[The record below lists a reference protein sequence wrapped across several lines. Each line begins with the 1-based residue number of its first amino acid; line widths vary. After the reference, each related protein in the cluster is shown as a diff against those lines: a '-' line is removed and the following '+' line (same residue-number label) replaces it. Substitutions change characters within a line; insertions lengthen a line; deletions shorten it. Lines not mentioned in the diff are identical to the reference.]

1 MIEVKNLYKSFNN
14 IPILKGMSVQF
25 PENQTTIIL
34 GRSGVGKSVLL
45 KHLSGIEPPDSGEIF
60 IKGKSLYGI
69 SSEQRED
76 LLSDMGMLF
85 QSSALFDSL
94 TIAENIA
101 FSLAHNPLA
110 QKRVKEEEYA
120 ALIDHALVSVG
131 LDGYHNKYPSELS
144 GGQRRRAAL
153 ARLIVYRPSILLFDE
168 PTTGL
173 DPITSM
179 QINMLIAET
188 QRSLKATCI
197 VVTHDIVAALT
208 IGDYFAFHN
217 EGIIVT
223 CGDKKSFFQDNN
235 PILRHML
242 RCALVPPEWWP
253 VLQIQPNQ

>member
-1 MIEVKNLYKSFNN
+1 MIEVKDLYKSFNKVAV
-14 IPILKGMSVQF
+14 IKGMSIQF
-25 PENQTTIIL
+25 PEAQTTIIL

-45 KHLSGIEPPDSGEIF
+45 KHISGIEPPDSGEII
-60 IKGKSLYGI
+60 IKGKSLYAL
-69 SSEQRED
+69 SPEEREHV
-76 LLSDMGMLF
+76 LADMGMLF

-94 TIAENIA
+94 TIGENVA
-101 FSLAHNPLA
+101 FSLVHNPLT
-110 QKRVKEEEYA
+110 QKKVKET
-120 ALIDHALVSVG
+120 DFPALVDQALTSVG
-131 LDGYHNKYPSELS
+131 LDGYHDKYPSELS

-173 DPITSM
+173 DPITAM

-188 QRSLKATCI
+188 QRALKATCI

-223 CGDKKSFFQDNN
+223 SGDKKSFFQDNN

-253 VLQIQPNQ
+253 VLQPNQ

>member
-1 MIEVKNLYKSFNN
+1 MIEAKNLYKSFDAVSV
-14 IPILKGMSVQF
+14 LKGLNMQF
-25 PENQTTIIL
+25 PEAKTTVIL

-45 KHLSGIEPPDSGEIF
+45 KHIAGIDPPDRGEIF
-60 IKGKSLYGI
+60 IHGVSLY
-69 SSEQRED
+69 SLSPEQRET
-76 LLSDMGMLF
+76 LLADMGMLF

-94 TIAENIA
+94 TIGENIA
-101 FSLAHNPLA
+101 FSLTHNPLA
-110 QKRVKEEEYA
+110 KKRVKLSDHP
-120 ALIDHALVSVG
+120 ALIEHALTSVG
-131 LDGYHNKYPSELS
+131 LSGCQDKYPSELS

-188 QRSLKATCI
+188 QRALQATSI

-208 IGDYFAFHN
+208 IGDYFALHHD
-217 EGIIVT
+217 GVIVT
-223 CGDKKSFFQDNN
+223 HGEKKSFFQDNN
-235 PILRHML
+235 PLLRHML

-253 VLQIQPNQ
+253 VLQLE

>member
-1 MIEVKNLYKSFNN
+1 MIEVRDIYKSFGPVSV
-14 IPILKGMSVQF
+14 IKGLNMRF
-25 PENQTTIIL
+25 PEGKTTIIL

-45 KHLSGIEPPDSGEIF
+45 KHISGIEPPDSGEVLIHN
-60 IKGKSLYGI
+60 KSLFKLPQ
-69 SSEQRED
+69 EERD
-76 LLSDMGMLF
+76 LLLADMGMLF

-94 TIAENIA
+94 TIGENVA
-101 FSLAHNPLA
+101 FSLTHNPVA
-110 QKRVKEEEYA
+110 QKKVQASEHQF
-120 ALIDHALVSVG
+120 LIDQALVSVG
-131 LDGYHNKYPSELS
+131 LDGYHNKYPAELS

-188 QRSLKATCI
+188 QRSLNATCI

-208 IGDYFAFHN
+208 IGDHFAFHHD
-217 EGIIVT
+217 GVIVT
-223 CGDKKSFFQDNN
+223 SGDKKSFFQDNN

-242 RCALVPPEWWP
+242 RCSLVPPEWWP
-253 VLQIQPNQ
+253 ILKTE

>member
-1 MIEVKNLYKSFNN
+1 MIEAKNLYKSFDAVSV
-14 IPILKGMSVQF
+14 LKGLSMRF
-25 PENQTTIIL
+25 PEAKTTVIL

-45 KHLSGIEPPDSGEIF
+45 KHIAGIDPPDSGEIL
-60 IKGKSLYGI
+60 IHGTSLY
-69 SSEQRED
+69 SLPTEQRENM
-76 LLSDMGMLF
+76 LADMGMLF

-94 TIAENIA
+94 TIGENIA
-101 FSLAHNPLA
+101 FSLTHNPLA
-110 QKRVKEEEYA
+110 KQRVKPSEHA
-120 ALIDHALVSVG
+120 SLIDHALTSVG
-131 LDGYHNKYPSELS
+131 LSGFQGKYPSELS

-188 QRSLKATCI
+188 QRTLQATSI

-208 IGDYFAFHN
+208 IGDYFALHH
-217 EGIIVT
+217 EGAIVT
-223 CGDKKSFFQDNN
+223 HGDKKSFFQDNN

-253 VLQIQPNQ
+253 ILQLNE

>member
-1 MIEVKNLYKSFNN
+1 MIEVKNLYKSFNKV
-14 IPILKGMSVQF
+14 PVLKGLNLLF
-25 PENQTTIIL
+25 PKAQTTVIL

-45 KHLSGIEPPDSGEIF
+45 KHISGLEAPDSGEIL
-60 IKGKSLYGI
+60 IRGQSLF
-69 SSEQRED
+69 SLSPEKKED
-76 LLSDMGMLF
+76 ILADMGMLF

-94 TIAENIA
+94 TIGENVS
-101 FSLAHNPLA
+101 FSLSHNPLT
-110 QKRVKEEEYA
+110 QKKIRTQDYA
-120 ALIDHALVSVG
+120 PLIDEALNSVG
-131 LDGYHNKYPSELS
+131 LSGFQKKYPSELS

-188 QRSLKATCI
+188 QRTLQATCV

-208 IGDYFAFHN
+208 IGDYFAFHHD
-217 EGIIVT
+217 GIIVT
-223 CGDKKSFFQDNN
+223 NGDKKTFFQDNN

-242 RCALVPPEWWP
+242 KCALVPPEWWP
-253 VLQIQPNQ
+253 TLQLNQ